1 MKFNIAFCCKSIS
14 VGLLFFLS
22 TQIIDCDAFIVPSNI
37 QGRGTDANVHLFAPS
52 SSKHHSLKHQHT
64 ESSIFKF
71 QRLPQRRSVQLDRTS
86 LQMSGS
92 PSLISSMTTLFQAF
106 SQSTDSITSILSS
119 TPSLVYFLCLAI
131 AGFGIPISEDALC
144 IFVGTIL
151 PTIWAGNPGRRN
163 RLILALYGGVVLSD
177 FITFNIGR
185 FLKAGIMEPIRKRMN
200 LQSERINFCD
210 SDDDDMDIIS
220 ETVIMD
226 GEEDEFCQID
236 TSDLRKMDEILGKL
250 EKAGNFAGF
259 FVRFSVGI
267 RTPMMLLTGYSGKV
281 SFPKYALGTITGAFC
296 SLSLQLL
303 IGWSMRNNP
312 SSVVAVVG
320 SISIFAFCVPVTL
333 AFISWVSLM
342 RNRYL
347 LFRT

>member
-1 MKFNIAFCCKSIS
+1 MKFNIAFGYKSIS
-14 VGLLFFLS
+14 VGLLLFLS
-22 TQIIDCDAFIVPSNI
+22 TQIIDCDAFIVPPNKR
-37 QGRGTDANVHLFAPS
+37 GRANNVKVPLFVPP
-52 SSKHHSLKHQHT
+52 SSKHHSLRHQHA
-64 ESSIFKF
+64 ESNLFTF
-71 QRLPQRRSVQLDRTS
+71 QRIPQRRSVQLDRTC

-92 PSLISSMTTLFQAF
+92 PSLISSMTTLLQAF
-106 SQSTDSITSILSS
+106 SQSTDSVTSILSS
-119 TPSLVYFLCLAI
+119 TPPLVYFLCLAI

-151 PTIWAGNPGRRN
+151 PTIWVGNPGRRN

-177 FITFNIGR
+177 FITFTIGR

-210 SDDDDMDIIS
+210 GDDEDMETIS
-220 ETVIMD
+220 EPVIVD
-226 GEEDEFCQID
+226 EEDEFCQID
-236 TSDLRKMDEILGKL
+236 SPDLRKMDRILSKL

-259 FVRFSVGI
+259 IVRFSVGI

-281 SFPKYALGTITGAFC
+281 SFPKYALGTFVGAFC

-303 IGWSMRNNP
+303 LGWSMRNNP

-320 SISIFAFCVPVTL
+320 SISIFAFCVPLTV